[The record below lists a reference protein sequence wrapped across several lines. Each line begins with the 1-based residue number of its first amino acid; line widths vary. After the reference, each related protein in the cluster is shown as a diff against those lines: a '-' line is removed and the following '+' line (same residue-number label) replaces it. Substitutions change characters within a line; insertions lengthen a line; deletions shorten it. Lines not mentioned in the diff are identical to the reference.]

1 MPSMIFLIIGHVG
14 KNSIKDIKDGI
25 KNSWENEDVDLDKA

>member
-14 KNSIKDIKDGI
+14 KNSIKDINDGM
-25 KNSWENEDVDLDKA
+25 KNSLGEQRC